1 MNGTG
6 FITVVGAGLAADV
19 RLVKQESE
27 ACLFMWQDM
36 LRGQCMLLSMK
47 TQRYICLDARTDE
60 PYSADW
66 PGTTPNRRDG
76 TVLCWEVVSKI

>member
-1 MNGTG
+1 
-6 FITVVGAGLAADV
+6 
-19 RLVKQESE
+19 
-27 ACLFMWQDM
+27 MWQDM

-47 TQRYICLDARTDE
+47 TQRYIGLDARTDE